1 MNISLMQEKDLD
13 EVVAI
18 EQEIFSQPWT
28 KQGFLDAL
36 KNKDT
41 LYLVATENDVVL
53 GYLGLW
59 QSFEDADITNVAVKT
74 EFRRRG
80 VAGRLLEETKRLAAM
95 RGITALTLEV
105 RVSNEAA
112 ICLYKKYGFHSLGVR
127 PGFYEKPK
135 EDAMIMLAAIPIVN
149 GGVSSV

>member
-1 MNISLMQEKDLD
+1 MNISLMKEEDL
-13 EVVAI
+13 EQVVAI

-28 KQGFLDAL
+28 KQGFLDVL

-41 LYLVATENDVVL
+41 LYLTAKENDIVL

-59 QSFEDADITNVAVKT
+59 QSFEEADITNVAVKP

-80 VAGRLLEETKRLAAM
+80 VAGKLLEETKKLAAM

-112 ICLYKKYGFHSLGVR
+112 ICLYEKYGFQSLGVR

-149 GGVSSV
+149 DGLSSV

>member
-41 LYLVATENDVVL
+41 LYLVAKKNNVVS

-59 QSFEDADITNVAVKT
+59 QSFEEADITNVAVKP
-74 EFRRRG
+74 ECRRQG
-80 VAGRLLEETKRLAAM
+80 VAGRLLDETKRLAAL

-105 RVSNEAA
+105 RVSNEPA
-112 ICLYKKYGFHSLGVR
+112 IRLYEKHGFRSLGVR

-135 EDAMIMLAAIPIVN
+135 EDAMIMLAAIPIVKD
-149 GGVSSV
+149 GVSSV